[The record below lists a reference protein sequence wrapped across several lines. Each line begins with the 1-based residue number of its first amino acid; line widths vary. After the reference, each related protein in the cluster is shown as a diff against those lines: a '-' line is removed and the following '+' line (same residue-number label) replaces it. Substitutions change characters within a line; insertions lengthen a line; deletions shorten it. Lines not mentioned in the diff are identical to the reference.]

1 MPVPIHLAHSP
12 AQLRKLALVQEKPIS
27 THHFASHRA
36 HFGHRNARNLRLLRL
51 QLLVD
56 RLVFLRAEMDLSD
69 HHAFPEPRENAQFS
83 RLVVVLQSEG
93 EFVGHE
99 IASDDSAVA
108 ERVLDQF
115 PLRRVELH
123 HPVCLSLPSLQVV
136 FGGDGEGGSERAD
149 GVEGGQ
155 TAMVVVALV
164 EAWC

>member
-1 MPVPIHLAHSP
+1 M
-12 AQLRKLALVQEKPIS
+12 
-27 THHFASHRA
+27 
-36 HFGHRNARNLRLLRL
+36 
-51 QLLVD
+51 
-56 RLVFLRAEMDLSD
+56 
-69 HHAFPEPRENAQFS
+69 
-83 RLVVVLQSEG
+83 
-93 EFVGHE
+93 GHE

-123 HPVCLSLPSLQVV
+123 HPVRLALPSLQVV